1 MVARFIYRLF
11 SLFFF
16 VLALACWLLMAV
28 SIHLQFMAL
37 GFDLQAFST
46 AILSAAMAL
55 WTHTFSNEAW
65 RAARRLRHDPV
76 WRDYP

>member
-16 VLALACWLLMAV
+16 VLALASWLLMAAAIYAQV
-28 SIHLQFMAL
+28 VAQ
-37 GFDLQAFST
+37 GFNLPAFST
-46 AILSAAMAL
+46 SIISAAMAL
-55 WTHTFSNEAW
+55 WAHSLSYDAW
-65 RAARRLRHDPV
+65 RAARYHCHDPL